1 MLGLTTMLCIIV
13 NSDESYKQWIR
24 DYYYLHYIALAFG
37 IILLCTILC
46 CTRHARVFPRN
57 YILLA
62 LFTIFWSFMVAGFTQ
77 WFDPL
82 DIVVAAV
89 MTLCS
94 SVGLSIFACIGR
106 MKLTWLWGI
115 AAGLVLTIWPLG
127 IFCSFMRSKILE
139 ICIIFCLVILS
150 SIYTVI
156 ETKRI
161 MNKLNLDEHVIGAL
175 LLLGNNIKYFFLA
188 LVRCFTYISNRCKR
202 L

>member
-127 IFCSFMRSKILE
+127 VFCWFMRSRIIY
-139 ICIIFCLVILS
+139 ICICFLIVILF
-150 SIYTVI
+150 SIYIVI
-156 ETKRI
+156 DTKLI
-161 MNKLNLDEHVIGAL
+161 MHKLSLDEYVIGAL
-175 LLLGNNIKYFFLA
+175 LLYVDIVQFFMFILSLFGGN
-188 LVRCFTYISNRCKR
+188 
-202 L
+202 